1 MDLMIKNVDLALVN
15 QLEKLGIEFERIESK
30 TENYEINA
38 QDTEKLQ
45 KILKDLSLNKTKL
58 LNENE
63 LKQELLKRNI
73 NW

>member
-30 TENYEINA
+30 TENYEINT
-38 QDTEKLQ
+38 QDAEKLQ

-58 LNENE
+58 FSENE